1 MLYVEQIRIEG
12 FKSLD
17 PVTLPIDNG
26 ATFLVGS
33 NGVGKS
39 SILQALSFARA
50 FGEGRCES
58 YFENRGWLARD
69 IYPKTQRLGGTD
81 SESSRRNRSSPRPVR
96 ISIGLR
102 HADYRLFWEFFWST
116 SSQRATGEY
125 LFIRPKNGQLEIAFA
140 FGGPLAED
148 DTAVLPFKE
157 LKIDGSL
164 TSILHA
170 NSLAKDNEQHQEAI
184 RELERWYSGI
194 TSLEL
199 LSPIAMRRGARGQ
212 QEDIGP
218 RGEYLASFL
227 ASISSAKRERIV
239 ERVQRFYPL
248 EQLNTTRKRAG
259 WVDMQ
264 VFEQFKNFQRI
275 SPSHMSDGFFR
286 LLGMCSIPEF
296 QHESSMILLDEVE
309 DGIEPHVLP
318 NLIKQIDAETQ
329 AQLIMTSH
337 SPLLV
342 NQFSPD
348 QIIFVARDRSGRSH
362 AAQPDELP
370 NFREGLEYFGSGEIW
385 ANSERTH
392 FYDEVRQARNPRLTS
407 ASPSL
412 AALRRAQEFFRK

>member
-1 MLYVEQIRIEG
+1 MLHVEEIRIEG

-17 PVTLPIDNG
+17 PVQLPLDDG

-39 SILQALSFARA
+39 SILQAISFARA

-58 YFENRGWLARD
+58 YFETRGWQPKD
-69 IYPKTQRLGGTD
+69 IYPKTQRLGGNDAD
-81 SESSRRNRSSPRPVR
+81 SSKRRSLPRPVR
-96 ISIGLR
+96 ISIGFR
-102 HADYRLFWEFFWST
+102 HVKFKMFWEFAWST
-116 SSQRATGEY
+116 TSERATGEY
-125 LFIRPKNGQLEIAFA
+125 LYVKPDGGPVELVFA
-140 FGGPLAED
+140 FGGNLRDED
-148 DTAVLPFKE
+148 TEPLPFKE

-164 TSILHA
+164 TSMIRA
-170 NSLAKDNEQHQEAI
+170 GSLSRNDNQLRALEQ
-184 RELERWYSGI
+184 LEKWYKGI

-227 ASISSAKRERIV
+227 ASISAAKRNRIV
-239 ERVQRFYPL
+239 ERVRRFYPL

-264 VFEQFKNFQRI
+264 VFEQFRNFQRI
-275 SPSHMSDGFFR
+275 NPSHMSDGFFR
-286 LLGMCSIPEF
+286 LLGMCAIPEF
-296 QHESSMILLDEVE
+296 EHHSSIILLDEVE
-309 DGIEPHVLP
+309 DGIEPHILP
-318 NLIKQIDAETQ
+318 KLIKQIDAETE

-342 NQFSPD
+342 NNFSHE
-348 QIIFVARDRSGRSH
+348 QIIFIARDRTGRSH
-362 AAQPDELP
+362 AAQPNELA

-385 ANSERTH
+385 ANSDRTT
-392 FYDEVRQARNPRLTS
+392 FYDEVRQARNPRATLRTQ
-407 ASPSL
+407 AV
-412 AALRRAQEFFRK
+412 AADRRARKYLRA